1 LKNTEKIML
10 LKVNPTRIELI
21 RLKRKLKVVT
31 QGYKLLKKKRDG
43 LMREF
48 LKVVKE
54 LKVQREKIKKE
65 LSLNFKNFIFTR
77 ASLRNKEIEEI
88 FAVPTKEIWIET
100 KSQIIMGVKV
110 PILELKEKGDFLNYG
125 LFSSSV
131 NLDLGLKGME
141 KIIKDLVNLA
151 QLQKTAFNLAFEL
164 EKTRRR
170 VNALEY
176 IHLPKLKSTIKYI
189 SNKLEER
196 ERFEN
201 IVLMKTKELVS

>member
-1 LKNTEKIML
+1 ML

-176 IHLPKLKSTIKYI
+176 IHLPEIKIYH
-189 SNKLEER
+189 KVY
-196 ERFEN
+196 FQ
-201 IVLMKTKELVS
+201 